1 MKQQREYPLWYIMIK
16 LLKLVLKKST
26 EKATKRNIQSFTY
39 YHFLTG
45 YFLEVSTL
53 ANRASKVRALH
64 KGSIWAFPRPIS
76 SFTTTCATYLG
87 SVCTE
92 W

>member
-16 LLKLVLKKST
+16 LLKLGKK
-26 EKATKRNIQSFTY
+26 KKYRKRNIQSFTY
-39 YHFLTG
+39 YHFLIG

-53 ANRASKVRALH
+53 ANRASE
-64 KGSIWAFPRPIS
+64 GSLWAFPCPIS
-76 SFTTTCATYLG
+76 SFTTTCATYLA